1 MSNALVHS
9 LIAAGLAAQVTG
21 CIYETDPGVEAAA
34 ITATWQFENI
44 ANQQVTSCPTGF
56 STVAMH
62 SFAVDAA
69 GRPVSDDVID
79 LFDCFDGIGVSGPLY
94 PDVYQTFL
102 EVTNDSGTNVYAQT
116 LSAIVDVVV
125 TDKQFDA
132 TILNDGGYFSL
143 GWDLV
148 GAVSNKPLTCADVAG
163 LDGIETVSTSM
174 ATGSMAITDQ
184 FDCEDH
190 FGVTGGILQGAYT
203 VSVNAFNSDGSAI
216 GTAPAI
222 TSKTIQDRNR
232 VTALGHIEI
241 PIDGQ

>member
-1 MSNALVHS
+1 MRS
-9 LIAAGLAAQVTG
+9 LLLGTLIVAGAATG
-21 CIYETDPGVEAAA
+21 CIYDDGYGGDVASISAEWRFKNEA
-34 ITATWQFENI
+34 T
-44 ANQQVTSCPTGF
+44 QQLTGCPQGF
-56 STVAMH
+56 NTVAMH
-62 SFAVDAA
+62 NLNVDAA
-69 GRPVSDDVID
+69 GDPIPGSDVID
-79 LFDCFDGIGVSGPLY
+79 LFDCSDGGGISAPLY
-94 PDVYQTFL
+94 PDVYQTFI
-102 EVTNDSGTNVYAQT
+102 EVTDDSGNDLYAQS

-125 TDKQFDA
+125 TDKLFDA

-143 GWDLV
+143 SWDLI
-148 GAVSNKPLTCADVAG
+148 GSTSNRALGCADV
-163 LDGIETVSTSM
+163 DGVSGVEAISTSM
-174 ATGSMAITDQ
+174 ADSTNAVSDQ
-184 FDCEDH
+184 FNCEDH